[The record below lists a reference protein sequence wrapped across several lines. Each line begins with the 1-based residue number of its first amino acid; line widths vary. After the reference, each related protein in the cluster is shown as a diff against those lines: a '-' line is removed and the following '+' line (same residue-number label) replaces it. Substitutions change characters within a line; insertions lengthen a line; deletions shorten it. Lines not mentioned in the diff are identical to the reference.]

1 MEGEKIAGWGFLYL
15 KEWLS
20 QPQIPSGKVARIVN
34 VYTKPQY
41 LRKGHAREL
50 MVHMLDVAK
59 AWGADR
65 VTLDTSPMGKQLY
78 SDLGFKDLP
87 RTTDVPMQLDFN
99 S

>member
-20 QPQIPSGKVARIVN
+20 QPQIPSGKVTRIVN

-41 LRKGHAREL
+41 RRKGHAREL
-50 MVHMLDVAK
+50 MVHMLDIAK
-59 AWGADR
+59 AWGTER
-65 VTLDTSPMGKQLY
+65 VTLDASPMGKHLY
-78 SDLGFKDLP
+78 SDLGFKELP